1 VVLVSVASDSVGGHS
16 SRLIKKYIRSLTERE
31 MVPEVDS
38 QSAKSGTCRH
48 KLTAG
53 VRGSAP
59 EQLKVSVQYGAAQSA
74 RIGLGCELQRGV
86 PQWYW
91 SLVVVVD

>member
-1 VVLVSVASDSVGGHS
+1 MTIKCIGSHS
-16 SRLIKKYIRSLTERE
+16 PWVIKRENETERE
-31 MVPEVDS
+31 MVPEADS

-48 KLTAG
+48 KLPAG
-53 VRGSAP
+53 VHGSAP

-91 SLVVVVD
+91 SLVEVVDFTS